1 MYKVNPYHNALHAAD
16 VFASIHYFINNSEL
30 SKSINK
36 LDTIC
41 TLIAGFGHDVGH
53 PGLTNRYLIQSRDK
67 IAIQYNDA
75 SVLENMHC
83 STIFTLM
90 GLGNADILSHLS
102 EDDWVIC
109 RKVILTMV
117 LDTDLSRHFEV
128 FTKFRTRAS
137 VMNDLSIEKTDDK
150 ILILSTALKCAD
162 IGHSAKSPELHQR
175 WTSMVMEEFFNQGD
189 LEKTLGLPVSMY
201 CDRNNTDVPKSQA
214 GFLRNI
220 CIPLYEIW
228 CSYLKSQQVDL
239 CLGQLRENYQCWD
252 QNMKSRMFT
261 QVKRLQDESL

>member
-1 MYKVNPYHNALHAAD
+1 
-16 VFASIHYFINNSEL
+16 
-30 SKSINK
+30 
-36 LDTIC
+36 
-41 TLIAGFGHDVGH
+41 
-53 PGLTNRYLIQSRDK
+53 
-67 IAIQYNDA
+67 
-75 SVLENMHC
+75 
-83 STIFTLM
+83 
-90 GLGNADILSHLS
+90 
-102 EDDWVIC
+102 
-109 RKVILTMV
+109 
-117 LDTDLSRHFEV
+117 
-128 FTKFRTRAS
+128 
-137 VMNDLSIEKTDDK
+137 MNDLSIEKTDDK